1 MESKGETDR
10 ERDEAGEGGRWMDRL
25 REGIALA

>member
-1 MESKGETDR
+1 MESKRDTDI

-25 REGIALA
+25 RECIALA